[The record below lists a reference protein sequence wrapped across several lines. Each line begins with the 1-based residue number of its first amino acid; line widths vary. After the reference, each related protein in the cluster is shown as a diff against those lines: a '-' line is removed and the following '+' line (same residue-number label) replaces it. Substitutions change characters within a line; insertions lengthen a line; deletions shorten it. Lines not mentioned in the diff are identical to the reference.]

1 MQHFVFPS
9 YILLTCL
16 YLAIVVF
23 APSLALSQVTGLQ
36 VQDFGFWMTGAQTEK
51 VLACKFLPLFLVK
64 DLCLLSQVDLAIL
77 VTFLLTSFYT
87 CLGGIK
93 AVIWTNVYQV
103 H

>member
-36 VQDFGFWMTGAQTEK
+36 VADLGFGIKGAQTWK
-51 VLACKFLPLFLVK
+51 VLACQFLPLI
-64 DLCLLSQVDLAIL
+64 LSQVDLAIL

-87 CLGGIK
+87 CLGGMK

>member
-36 VQDFGFWMTGAQTEK
+36 VAYLGF
-51 VLACKFLPLFLVK
+51 
-64 DLCLLSQVDLAIL
+64 
-77 VTFLLTSFYT
+77 
-87 CLGGIK
+87 
-93 AVIWTNVYQV
+93 
-103 H
+103 

>member
-36 VQDFGFWMTGAQTEK
+36 VADLEFLDKRGKNLASPCLQILATHSGQEPLSFVSGRPGYFGHISFNK
-51 VLACKFLPLFLVK
+51 LLHLPWR
-64 DLCLLSQVDLAIL
+64 
-77 VTFLLTSFYT
+77 Y
-87 CLGGIK
+87 
-93 AVIWTNVYQV
+93 
-103 H
+103 

>member
-36 VQDFGFWMTGAQTEK
+36 VQDFGFLMTGAHTRK

-64 DLCLLSQVDLAIL
+64 NLCLLSQVDLAIL

-87 CLGGIK
+87 CLGGMK